1 MNNILK
7 SLGSMS
13 RPWSV
18 SSQTTIKNV
27 LACEDADLGK
37 REDSTEKILKK
48 YFGGLP
54 SEAQGIGLSA
64 TSPSNAHVQHTSGP
78 DSTRTL
84 AKRSFPLLSL
94 AEASIACSWLFLV
107 CILIACGTK
116 KETEQKNDNPSI
128 TKYAQG
134 FKVTSIGNSKLVEVK
149 QPYQNATS
157 SYRYL
162 LVPKGETAPAHNE
175 QIQVI
180 AVPIEN
186 IVCTSTT
193 HIPLLDY
200 VGETE
205 KLIGFPTTD
214 YISSEK
220 MRKRIDEGKVKD
232 LGIDKGINVEM
243 LYTLKPSLVMGYTM
257 TKDLG
262 QLKKIQELGIPVVI
276 NAEYLEKHPL
286 GRAEWI
292 KFMALFFGKEKEA
305 DSVFAEIEKE
315 YLTTQSLTNQIRR
328 RPTVLS
334 GIVYGDA
341 WFMPGGQNYAAKLLN
356 DAGCEYLWASDS
368 TNGFLQLSFES
379 VYSKAKDAD
388 LWIGVGSFKTLNEIN
403 ATEERYALFKS
414 FREKQVYT
422 YGARQGAKGG
432 SEFLEL
438 GYLRPDLIL
447 KDLVKIAHPELM
459 AGYQLFF
466 HKRLE

>member
-1 MNNILK
+1 MKTDFRFAILDFRLVFTLCFAVG
-7 SLGSMS
+7 SLLSC
-13 RPWSV
+13 
-18 SSQTTIKNV
+18 SS
-27 LACEDADLGK
+27 
-37 REDSTEKILKK
+37 KK
-48 YFGGLP
+48 D
-54 SEAQGIGLSA
+54 SA
-64 TSPSNAHVQHTSGP
+64 TKSESI
-78 DSTRTL
+78 
-84 AKRSFPLLSL
+84 SL
-94 AEASIACSWLFLV
+94 
-107 CILIACGTK
+107 
-116 KETEQKNDNPSI
+116 

-134 FKVTSIGNSKLVEVK
+134 FKVTIVGNSKLVEVK

-157 SYRYL
+157 GYQYL
-162 LVPKGETAPAHNE
+162 LVPKGEVPPTHDE
-175 QIQVI
+175 TTQVI
-180 AVPIEN
+180 TVPVEN

-200 VGETE
+200 INETE

-220 MRKRIDEGKVKD
+220 MRKRIDQGKVKD
-232 LGIDKGINVEM
+232 LGIDKGMNIEM

-292 KFMALFFGKEKEA
+292 KFMALFFGKEREA

-315 YLTTQSLTNQIRR
+315 YLTTQRLVSEVKTK
-328 RPTVLS
+328 PTVLS

-341 WFMPGGQNYAAKLLN
+341 WFMPGGQNYAAKLLK

-368 TNGFLQLSFES
+368 TSGFLQLSFES
-379 VYSKAKDAD
+379 VYATAKEAE
-388 LWIGVGSFKTLNEIN
+388 LWIGVGSFTKLADIK
-403 ATEERYALFKS
+403 ATEERYALFKP
-414 FREKQVYT
+414 FKEQQVYS
-422 YGARQGAKGG
+422 YDARKGAKGG

-459 AGYQLFF
+459 PSYDLFF
-466 HKRLE
+466 HKKLN